1 MKYQKFMKRILQELS
16 EYKGTVDTLATSY
29 LAEVEKR
36 DKEFENMNGKY
47 TDKYIKESRRNW
59 KPPKRYAE
67 IINSEREKH
76 QNIANTYIEQMERE
90 LNSYFS
96 VPVNPSFAS
105 TVTALKTIGAK
116 VSDRE
121 FQLLQDTAGG
131 YWDRKL
137 LSALSTSR
145 TEKADSIKMNDKNE
159 PECTTVDRPIPYLGV
174 ELPNI
179 ENVYDSLQNVKNA
192 VNTAF
197 NGYCGMNYELKDIVF
212 PLSKTTEETNAKI
225 ESVYGVKAQPQKLD
239 TLTLTR
245 MANSIRCFDESYQS
259 YTAFSEMM
267 QGIEA
272 TMPQPKKKTVLT
284 DSDRELIDV
293 LINPNY
299 PALAQTDAINIAKA
313 DSRLAEI
320 LSLDERYGAGVR
332 KALGEVNAD
341 E

>member
-1 MKYQKFMKRILQELS
+1 MKYQAFMRKIMQELK
-16 EYKGTVDTLATSY
+16 EYKGTVDTLAAAYST
-29 LAEVEKR
+29 EKAKHE
-36 DKEFENMNGKY
+36 KELKSMQGKY
-47 TDKYIKESRRNW
+47 TEEYIEESRRNW
-59 KPPKRYAE
+59 KPSKRYAE

-76 QNIANTYIEQMERE
+76 QNVANAYIGQIERE

-145 TEKADSIKMNDKNE
+145 TEKTDKVEMNDKGE
-159 PECTTVDRPIPYLGV
+159 PERTAVDKPIPYLGV

-197 NGYCGMNYELKDIVF
+197 NGYCGMNYELKDVVF
-212 PLSKTTEETNAKI
+212 PVDKFTEQTNAKLA
-225 ESVYGVKAQPQKLD
+225 EAYGVQPQKPTLD
-239 TLTLTR
+239 NISISK
-245 MANSIRCFDESYQS
+245 MAGSLKCFDERHHP

-267 QGIEA
+267 QGIAA
-272 TMPQPKKKTVLT
+272 TMPEPKRKTTLT
-284 DSDRELIDV
+284 DSDRKLIDT
-293 LINPNY
+293 LINSNY
-299 PALAQTDAINIAKA
+299 PSLAQDDAVRIAKA
-313 DSRLAEI
+313 DSRLGEL
-320 LSLDERYGAGVR
+320 LSLDERYGAAVK
-332 KALGEVNAD
+332 KALGEVAD
-341 E
+341 NE